1 MHRPATAVY
10 PPGAHLPE
18 RVIDTHELVWLLHGQ
33 AMLVCASPVV
43 LTPGQLLLIPPDL
56 PHAIDWD
63 PRRTTRH
70 GYVHFRQSDVTSRL
84 PMTVH
89 VVPMADPVASLCA
102 YLVRLGTTGAT
113 AKATLDFLVRLMLT
127 APAPDPVPPAVAVAV
142 THLRRTWSRLPMTRI
157 GVAELAAV
165 THVSRGYLNRLFR
178 ATFDVGA
185 AEALECLRFAR
196 AEPLLTRTDL
206 TVHAVAV
213 QCGFADLS
221 HFSHRFTAR
230 YGVPPSRYRGDTSV
244 LDHAGIGH
252 LYRLVS

>member
-33 AMLVCASPVV
+33 ATLVCASPVV

-70 GYVHFRQSDVTSRL
+70 GYVHFRQSDVSSPL
-84 PMTVH
+84 PSTVL
-89 VVPMADPVASLCA
+89 VVPMADPLASLCA
-102 YLVRLGTTGAT
+102 FLVRLGTTGPT
-113 AKATLDFLVRLMLT
+113 EQATLDFIVRLMLT
-127 APAPDPVPPAVAVAV
+127 APAPDPVPPPVAAAV
-142 THLRRTWSRLPMTRI
+142 THLRRSWSRLPMTRI
-157 GVAELAAV
+157 GVAALAAAA
-165 THVSRGYLNRLFR
+165 HVSRGYLNRLFR
-178 ATFDVGA
+178 ATFDVSA

-206 TVHAVAV
+206 SVEAVAT

-230 YGVPPSRYRGDTSV
+230 YGMPPSRYSGQTSV
-244 LDHAGIGH
+244 LDHPGIGR
-252 LYRLVS
+252 LYRLVN